1 MRGLALHY
9 RHTQEFRLTADRFKE
24 TFEVLLADAR
34 AADPSSGLGALF
46 VTSDLGKLYLAFT
59 RESGRTGAEEQD
71 RD

>member
-1 MRGLALHY
+1 M
-9 RHTQEFRLTADRFKE
+9 
-24 TFEVLLADAR
+24 LLADAR